1 MPVRELKIDVPSP
14 ALPPPDCLLS
24 TSATTIGGGSVD
36 GSSVSSRWNTTVS
49 ICVREAFAVAWF
61 TSLLEPRWTL

>member
-1 MPVRELKIDVPSP
+1 M
-14 ALPPPDCLLS
+14 PPPDCLLS

-49 ICVREAFAVAWF
+49 ICVNDAFAVAWF